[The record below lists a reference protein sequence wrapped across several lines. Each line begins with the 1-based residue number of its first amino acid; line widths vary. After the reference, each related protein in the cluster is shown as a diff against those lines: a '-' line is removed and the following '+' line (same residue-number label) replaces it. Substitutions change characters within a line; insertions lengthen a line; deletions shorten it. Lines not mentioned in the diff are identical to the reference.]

1 MFKDFHDD
9 DCVYLIQQLH
19 NRLRS
24 FMSNIAEKYYEYNA
38 NKDLYITYDSDD
50 IGEDN
55 YHLADSDSFKMT
67 RAVENT
73 MNYINSHGVDI
84 RICKMASN
92 DLIKM
97 DELKSILEVLMGDNR
112 NLPLIKEY
120 ITLLIVT
127 YLKCISYV
135 CADPKHHEDSEQKV
149 RLHKTIHQEL

>member
-1 MFKDFHDD
+1 
-9 DCVYLIQQLH
+9 
-19 NRLRS
+19 
-24 FMSNIAEKYYEYNA
+24 
-38 NKDLYITYDSDD
+38 
-50 IGEDN
+50 
-55 YHLADSDSFKMT
+55 
-67 RAVENT
+67 

-127 YLKCISYV
+127 YFQQSKTKDVRDLEFVSYSIKTKPNTK
-135 CADPKHHEDSEQKV
+135 DKYILRQKELMDQILLNNSEHFARRRNRAATESAYYRAINAYFALIIQQANK
-149 RLHKTIHQEL
+149 